1 MQIQTIHLTP
11 TGVGG
16 VSTSHLVARFYSHFA
31 PSTISGVITNHE
43 PSKSTP
49 IRVPLEQKVARSI
62 CVGATTDALRAPTRT
77 RKRAKTKRRRMRNA
91 VEVRK
96 GCATMIQ
103 SHRARVDGDLG
114 K

>member
-49 IRVPLEQKVARSI
+49 
-62 CVGATTDALRAPTRT
+62 DALRAPTRT